1 MQGSF
6 NNKAKNA
13 APQKTKIG
21 IALQGGGAYGIYA
34 KGALETLLNSKF
46 ATKTEIKAVTGT
58 SAGAM
63 NGALLVHGLNK
74 GGAPQALQNLDQFW
88 TNTKTLGHTFSFING
103 LGPTLNPD
111 WPNIPTH
118 KMLLFTFAQAALP
131 QGYVLRELKQTLDQ
145 EINDI
150 TFLQKGAAQLF
161 VNAVRE
167 NQQNQREHVVFTGN
181 GLTTDN
187 IVTSGALEQFGGWV
201 VNGQKHYD
209 GAYWRNPCFDDILKA
224 DITDLLVITLQ
235 EKPQRPTTAR
245 SQDDSRQANHPKP
258 GHSLITSEIHDHLH
272 YVQQQRPKLNLH
284 SIELNVAPHWN
295 ETSRINT
302 DPTWLNTLEDLG
314 HKDAENWLKDNL
326 ALLGKKSSYQINP
339 KPQSPLPKKP

>member
-46 ATKTEIKAVTGT
+46 ATQTEIKAVTGT

-63 NGALLVHGLNK
+63 NGALLVHGINK
-74 GGAPQALQNLDQFW
+74 GGTPQALHNLDQFW
-88 TNTKTLGHTFSFING
+88 VNIKTLGHTFSLING

-131 QGYVLRELKQTLDQ
+131 QDYALRELKQALDQ
-145 EINDI
+145 EIRDI
-150 TFLQKGAAQLF
+150 APLQNGAAQLF

-167 NQQNQREHVVFTGN
+167 NQKKQREHVVFSGN
-181 GLTTDN
+181 DLTTDN
-187 IVTSGALEQFGGWV
+187 IVASGALEQFGGWM
-201 VNGQKHYD
+201 VNGHKHYD

-235 EKPQRPTTAR
+235 EKPQRPTAAC
-245 SQDDSRQANHPKP
+245 SQDNARQTNHAQP
-258 GHSLITSEIHDHLH
+258 GHALITSEIHDHLH
-272 YVQQQRPKLNLH
+272 YVQQQHPQLNLH
-284 SIELNVAPHWN
+284 SIELDVAPHWN
-295 ETSRINT
+295 ETSRINA
-302 DPTWLNTLEDLG
+302 DPAWLNTLEGMG
-314 HKDAENWLKDNL
+314 HKDAENWLKHNL
-326 ALLGKKSSYQINP
+326 ALIGKKSSYQINP